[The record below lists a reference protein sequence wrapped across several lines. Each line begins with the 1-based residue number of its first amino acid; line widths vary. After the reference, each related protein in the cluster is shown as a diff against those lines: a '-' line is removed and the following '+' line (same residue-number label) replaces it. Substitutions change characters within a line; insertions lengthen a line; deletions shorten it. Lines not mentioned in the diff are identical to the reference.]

1 MLNYMSMIA
10 TIVSLLLAAL
20 PVEAHAKTI
29 SIDVKDA
36 DIHNVLRLLA
46 DVGHINIV
54 VADGV
59 SGKVT
64 MKLVNVRWSDA
75 LDALLDSKN
84 LGREDRGN
92 VVRVDSL
99 EAMTKRASL
108 IADRLAQEQRAG
120 ELVTIM
126 IRLSYARATELKP
139 IVESMLTPRGK
150 VLVEPRTN
158 TLIITDV
165 AGRGERIRRDLGI

>member
-1 MLNYMSMIA
+1 MLNYRSMIA
-10 TIVSLLLAAL
+10 TIFHLLLATL
-20 PVEAHAKTI
+20 PVEAPAKSI

-54 VADGV
+54 VAEGV

-64 MKLVNVRWSDA
+64 IKLVNVPWSEA

-92 VVRVDSL
+92 IVRVDSL

-108 IADRLAQEQRAG
+108 IADRLAQEQRSG
-120 ELVTIM
+120 ELVTVM

-150 VLVEPRTN
+150 VMVEPRTN
-158 TLIITDV
+158 TLIVTDV
-165 AGRGERIRRDLGI
+165 LGRGEKIRRELGI